1 LVFTLE
7 GISQKFAQSLCH
19 VLAGADFSR
28 GEASFHDVVALLP
41 KKKSADAEIVAYL
54 TDLCAL
60 NGEN

>member
-1 LVFTLE
+1 MLP
-7 GISQKFAQSLCH
+7 